1 MPHRNHDG
9 VLRHLWTM
17 AFCRWHTV
25 RSLALHDDNRA
36 TWMYVSYV
44 LLTEEIKFDQHW
56 YGWFGLQLILGLQ
69 PARRQDL
76 IPLCLSWFRPF
87 VLQPRNKPCKKKSHK
102 KMLIVSRHALCVRVQ
117 KQPLTATTR
126 TYERMCIRYKRG
138 TFELLANRWAVL
150 LYSLV
155 HPCKQTGEQGG
166 GRLSTIEVARALC
179 PFSTLISQ
187 QGRTVEIA
195 SYSHHLSFI
204 VQINSCTTWHGIY
217 VKAACYSGGRTRL
230 GNIQSQHT
238 KKFLKKITLSCI
250 SSVSLTTDSLFYCI
264 LICTSYSSINM
275 IKIDNFLSPPVR
287 VCYV

>member
-1 MPHRNHDG
+1 
-9 VLRHLWTM
+9 
-17 AFCRWHTV
+17 
-25 RSLALHDDNRA
+25 
-36 TWMYVSYV
+36 
-44 LLTEEIKFDQHW
+44 
-56 YGWFGLQLILGLQ
+56 
-69 PARRQDL
+69 
-76 IPLCLSWFRPF
+76 
-87 VLQPRNKPCKKKSHK
+87 
-102 KMLIVSRHALCVRVQ
+102 MLIVSRHALCVRVQ

-166 GRLSTIEVARALC
+166 GAVKYDRSCTSPLSLFHSDLT
-179 PFSTLISQ
+179 TGTY
-187 QGRTVEIA
+187 GRN
-195 SYSHHLSFI
+195 SFLFPSLSFI

-250 SSVSLTTDSLFYCI
+250 SSVSLTTDSLFYSI

-287 VCYV
+287 VCYVSRSIC